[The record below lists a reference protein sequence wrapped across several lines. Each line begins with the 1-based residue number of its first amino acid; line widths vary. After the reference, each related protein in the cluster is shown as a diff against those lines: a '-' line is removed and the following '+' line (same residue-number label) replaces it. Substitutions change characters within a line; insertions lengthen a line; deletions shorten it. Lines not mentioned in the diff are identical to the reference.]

1 MAALDAIEASTAA
14 GSTAANQTAGNT
26 LLTAISSALAGILSV
41 FTKNVQ
47 VTGNLT
53 VADPTGNTAGST
65 VTINTDSIGGLGIKI
80 AGSGVGTILFQGS
93 VDGVTWDNPK
103 VYPISVGAQG
113 VTSTTTIGDF
123 EANPG
128 AFKQFRVCLSALSS
142 GTFSVT
148 FNGTAAIKHVGVKN
162 GNAADLNATV
172 VSAGSVGQDHSANQP
187 ALPVVGQPFA
197 AAGPYASY
205 VLIATVPASP
215 SRNNV
220 DIENTSGA
228 QIAVVRDD
236 GTAASGAAP
245 ANASVFALGG
255 GSAAGA
261 QGGAWSSQTFK
272 GRLQI
277 YAPSSTAIV
286 SVMVD

>member
-1 MAALDAIEASTAA
+1 MGIASIVLNLPNLFAGIASKVLPVGTPNQSTTGTLASATSHGGSGDFVAIATDTLGSIDFALDGTPVGATAVFESTSDGGTTWIATKAYQKGGAGVAGSTTATAA
-14 GSTAANQTAGNT
+14 GVYNVTTGGAQQVRVRLTTITSGSFTVTANG
-26 LLTAISSALAGILSV
+26 
-41 FTKNVQ
+41 
-47 VTGNLT
+47 T
-53 VADPTGNTAGST
+53 VA
-65 VTINTDSIGGLGIKI
+65 
-80 AGSGVGTILFQGS
+80 
-93 VDGVTWDNPK
+93 
-103 VYPISVGAQG
+103 
-113 VTSTTTIGDF
+113 
-123 EANPG
+123 
-128 AFKQFRVCLSALSS
+128 
-142 GTFSVT
+142 
-148 FNGTAAIKHVGVKN
+148 AAHVGVKN

-205 VLIATVPASP
+205 VLIATVPGSP